1 MKLQHGLGGLE
12 GLEGFPLDYEKRVF
26 VEDWE
31 KRIFG
36 IHTAMMGLSA
46 SLRDSVA
53 GYDLDAVPT
62 TFRTTWTWAHL
73 RSGAEAMHPFEYFKF
88 RYYEKWLGG
97 ISAYL
102 VEQGYLT
109 QEELDAATERFR
121 EQPQAQLP
129 DRAAEAVDDQV
140 LDYLRRG
147 DTPRRGPATPAFAV
161 GDEVVV
167 RNPPAT
173 EHTRLPGYLRG
184 HRGRVE
190 RVFEGNYSYF
200 VSTGGDGLGEP
211 MSVYIV
217 RFEPE
222 ELWGEET
229 ERAAGPLYAE
239 LYETYLSAGSTRDGN
254 R

>member
-12 GLEGFPLDYEKRVF
+12 GLESFPLVFDKRVF
-26 VEDWE
+26 AQDWE

-36 IHTAMMGLSA
+36 IHTAMMGLSS
-46 SLRDSVA
+46 SLRESVA

-62 TFRTTWTWAHL
+62 TFHTTWTWAHL
-73 RSGAEAMHPFEYFKF
+73 RSGAEAMHPFEYFKY

-97 ISAYL
+97 ITAYL
-102 VEQGYLT
+102 VEQGYVT
-109 QEELDAATERFR
+109 EAELDAATSRFR
-121 EQPQAQLP
+121 AEPAAPLP
-129 DRAAEAVDDQV
+129 DDGDPAVDDQV

-147 DTPRRGPATPAFAV
+147 DSPRRGPAEPVFAV
-161 GDEVVV
+161 GDDVVV

-173 EHTRLPGYLRG
+173 DHTRLPGYLRG
-184 HRGRVE
+184 HRGRVQ

-211 MSVYIV
+211 MPVYVV
-217 RFEPE
+217 RFEPQ

-229 ERAAGPLYAE
+229 ERNAGPLYAE
-239 LYETYLSAGSTRDGN
+239 LYQVYLSEAKGSR
-254 R
+254 

>member
-1 MKLQHGLGGLE
+1 M
-12 GLEGFPLDYEKRVF
+12 
-26 VEDWE
+26 
-31 KRIFG
+31 
-36 IHTAMMGLSA
+36 
-46 SLRDSVA
+46 A
-53 GYDLDAVPT
+53 G
-62 TFRTTWTWAHL
+62 
-73 RSGAEAMHPFEYFKF
+73 
-88 RYYEKWLGG
+88 
-97 ISAYL
+97 
-102 VEQGYLT
+102 
-109 QEELDAATERFR
+109 EELDAATQRFR
-121 EQPQAQLP
+121 EQPQAELP
-129 DRAAEAVDDQV
+129 QAQADEVDDQV

-167 RNPPAT
+167 KNPPAT
-173 EHTRLPGYLRG
+173 DHTRLPGYLRG

-211 MSVYIV
+211 MAVYIV
-217 RFEPE
+217 RFEPG

-239 LYETYLSAGSTRDGN
+239 LYETYLTRDGN